1 MCGLDFPGRGWYH
14 SRVEVRRM
22 QRRCW
27 IVGAGD
33 WCAQGWA
40 PRGGDLVIAADGGQ
54 APLLQIHTLPDVVV
68 GDFDSLREAPHGG
81 EIVRLPAEKDDT
93 DMVAALRLGLERG
106 YRDFRLYGAAGGRI
120 DHTIANLQAL
130 NFLARHGARGVLVE
144 RRYNLMSIV
153 NGEVRFRAES
163 AGMLSVFAQ
172 CGEAR
177 GVYLEGLKY
186 EQHGFTLRDDYPM
199 GVSNEFTGAPARVAV
214 REGTL
219 LVAWA
224 HTAFAEGI

>member
-1 MCGLDFPGRGWYH
+1 MRGLDFPGRGWYH

-93 DMVAALRLGLERG
+93 DMVAALSWGWN
-106 YRDFRLYGAAGGRI
+106 AAIGI
-120 DHTIANLQAL
+120 FAFMEPPAAASTIPSPICRRSI
-130 NFLARHGARGVLVE
+130 FWPVMARGACWW
-144 RRYNLMSIV
+144 S
-153 NGEVRFRAES
+153 
-163 AGMLSVFAQ
+163 
-172 CGEAR
+172 
-177 GVYLEGLKY
+177 
-186 EQHGFTLRDDYPM
+186 
-199 GVSNEFTGAPARVAV
+199 GAI
-214 REGTL
+214 T
-219 LVAWA
+219 
-224 HTAFAEGI
+224 